1 MGYSL
6 LLGHYCNK
14 VQPIHRF
21 LDALRSRSLGDS
33 CVKVAGSVFFFLC
46 DGLVGGV
53 AVGTVCW
60 DETDLVRF
68 GSGVSTAATPPE
80 VPYFLLLGPLG
91 LARIGLLG
99 VCYKGDR
106 AGSSA
111 VYPSVVI
118 AAMISSKCFVLMGVR
133 VTLAAAA
140 SSSASICSAVSLEA

>member
-1 MGYSL
+1 ME
-6 LLGHYCNK
+6 
-14 VQPIHRF
+14 
-21 LDALRSRSLGDS
+21 ALHSRSLGDS
-33 CVKVAGSVFFFLC
+33 CGEVAGNDFFFLC

-53 AVGTVCW
+53 AVGAAGW
-60 DETDLVRF
+60 DETDMVLF

-99 VCYKGDR
+99 VCLEG
-106 AGSSA
+106 AGAGYSA
-111 VYPSVVI
+111 AYPSAMI

-140 SSSASICSAVSLEA
+140 SSSASICSALSSEAGGVITFSLPFLGKTEM